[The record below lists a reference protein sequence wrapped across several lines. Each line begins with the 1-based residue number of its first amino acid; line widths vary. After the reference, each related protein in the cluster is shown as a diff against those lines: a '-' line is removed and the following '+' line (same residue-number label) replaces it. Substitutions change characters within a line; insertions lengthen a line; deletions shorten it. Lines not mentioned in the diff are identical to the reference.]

1 MWKGSVVARTITL
14 VHDEGGFDLVKA
26 EDLGKQKSLGTRT
39 VLTPEGEQ
47 ERHKV
52 ASADVTS
59 TTIELPE
66 DYVGEPQEL
75 VHLVQT
81 LTDRHAPETNIVV
94 VSGDSAVGPKLAA
107 LLGATFT
114 EGDGQ

>member
-1 MWKGSVVARTITL
+1 MARTITL
-14 VHDEGGFDLVKA
+14 VHADGGFDLVKA

-52 ASADVTS
+52 ASKDVTS

-66 DYVGEPQEL
+66 DYAGEPQEL

-81 LTDRHAPETNIVV
+81 LVDRHAPESAIAEVH
-94 VSGDSAVGPKLAA
+94 GDSTVGPKLAA
-107 LLGATFT
+107 LLGATYS